1 MDQLIEIWQTV
12 GTDQREMDKKYRPD
26 DLIPQIIRLQR
37 NQRQVLRFKT
47 YGAISILFMAL
58 IFFVSQFTLEIYSIS
73 GICII
78 TASILGTVI
87 LLNRKRFK
95 ITDEERSLSTLS
107 LIKRMEAKIK
117 TERKVFTIYL
127 PVMLLMVIL
136 GINLIY
142 YGFLSELETKV
153 RIIYHI
159 VMTVSMIVAFFLGL
173 SVRIKRFRRRFIPL
187 LNRIKEFKNRAN

>member
-47 YGAISILFMAL
+47 YGAISILFMVL

-78 TASILGTVI
+78 TASLLGSVI
-87 LLNRKRFK
+87 MLNRKRFK

-107 LIKRMEAKIK
+107 LAETMEAKIK
-117 TERKVFTIYL
+117 TERKIFTIYL
-127 PVMLLMVIL
+127 PVMLLLVIL
-136 GINLIY
+136 GINLVY
-142 YGFLSELETKV
+142 YGFLSELETKT

-159 VMTVSMIVAFFLGL
+159 VLTISMIVAFFLGL
-173 SVRIKRFRRRFIPL
+173 SVRIKRFRKRFIPL
-187 LNRIKEFKNRAN
+187 LKRIQEFKNRAG